1 MTPHPIHWHIAG
13 AGLLGSLLAWR
24 LARQGMPVSVYEQA
38 SAESPQ
44 AAAWTAAGMVAPW
57 SEAPLCHSQV
67 FQQGLQSLAL
77 WPALLEELAQD
88 TGIRVAYGQSGSVLV
103 AHPADKGELLQ
114 FGRSLRQ
121 HGGWPGGRTDSVQ
134 PLQVGELQALEPA
147 LNPQLLAGFW
157 LPQEAHIDNRAL
169 LVVLQQAAQQA
180 GAVFHFNHPVATLP
194 VGQARPQDIWLDC
207 RGTGARSDMPALRA
221 VRGEVLWLDSAEVNL
236 SRPVRLLHP
245 RYHLYLVPKGQ
256 VDGRYR
262 YVLGAT
268 EIDSDDRSPVSVR
281 SALELLSAAY
291 SLCPALAEARIL
303 SFEVNCRPALPDHQ
317 PCIVPLAGQGLR
329 INGLFRHGYLLAPAV
344 LQQLQTEFDLP
355 LQVPVSEAAPRCR
368 TEASPCV

>member
-1 MTPHPIHWHIAG
+1 MKPQPTHWHIAG

-38 SAESPQ
+38 SAEAPQ

-57 SEAPLCHSQV
+57 SESPLCHPQV
-67 FQQGLQSLAL
+67 FQLGLQSLAL

-88 TGIRVAYGQSGSVLV
+88 TGIPVACHQQGSVLV
-103 AHPADKGELLQ
+103 AHPADQGELLQ
-114 FGRSLRQ
+114 FGRSLRE
-121 HGGWPGGRTDSVQ
+121 HGGWRGGRTDSVR
-134 PLQVGELQALEPA
+134 PLQAGELLALEPA

-157 LPQEAHIDNRAL
+157 LPQEAHIDNRTL

-180 GAVFHFNHPVATLP
+180 GAVFHFHHPVAALP
-194 VGQARPQDIWLDC
+194 VEQARPQERWLDC
-207 RGTGARSDMPALRA
+207 RGTGARADLPELRA
-221 VRGEVLWLDSAEVNL
+221 VRGEVLWLDSAEVQI

-303 SFEVNCRPALPDHQ
+303 SFEVNCRPALPDHK
-317 PCIVPLAGQGLR
+317 PCIVPVSGQGLR

-355 LQVPVSEAAPRCR
+355 LQLPDRGSAAMPAE
-368 TEASPCV
+368 EASLCV